1 MESSVNIKM
10 STKTRV
16 FNRPCVLTML
26 KLLQSLTIVIICSDG
41 SSSFCAAASVVSDA
55 NSSALLDTDRL
66 GGGAP
71 LTNASMCDK
80 TFSD

>member
-10 STKTRV
+10 STKRV

-55 NSSALLDTDRL
+55 NSSALLDTDRP

-71 LTNASMCDK
+71 LTNASMIYVR
-80 TFSD
+80 